1 MESKFNTRSP
11 NMFHST
17 LKNRSSNVKID
28 SLSDEEFEYMDQ
40 ESQNTNEV
48 EIQDVSSKSVIQ
60 DAYLR
65 RRYPN
70 ANVRRRYP
78 NANATIPNSE
88 TFIVSSNRNKPVNKY
103 TDNQK
108 SGSLIFPA
116 ERAGILAGGRWADI
130 G

>member
-17 LKNRSSNVKID
+17 LKNRSSNVKIE

-60 DAYLR
+60 DAYL
-65 RRYPN
+65 
-70 ANVRRRYP
+70 RRRYP